1 MFRNAQIGDRV
12 WDYERD
18 CWGTI
23 ISINN
28 ECHYPLKVK
37 LDNKYSE
44 ELYYTING
52 KSSTRNVNP
61 SLFWNVIKFEI
72 SEKPFDLEKELRK
85 LEVQEFKV
93 AERNHF
99 LIWDNADKNI
109 YHDAVGNNEQ
119 PNIKYFTE
127 QSISNFMKNIKG
139 KKITKE
145 DFFSAYK
152 KVFG

>member
-1 MFRNAQIGDRV
+1 MFRNAQVGDRV

-44 ELYYTING
+44 ELYYTIDG

-61 SLFWNVIKFEI
+61 SLFWNEIKI
-72 SEKPFDLEKELRK
+72 DIPEKPFDLEKELK
-85 LEVQEFKV
+85 SLKTIEFKPKDI
-93 AERNHF
+93 NCS
-99 LIWDNADKNI
+99 LLWS
-109 YHDAVGNNEQ
+109 NE
-119 PNIKYFTE
+119 Y
-127 QSISNFMKNIKG
+127 
-139 KKITKE
+139 KKIDYDIDRSLQDPSSIYFDEHSIEKFMNKIKDKKISKKE
-145 DFFSAYK
+145 FFDVYK